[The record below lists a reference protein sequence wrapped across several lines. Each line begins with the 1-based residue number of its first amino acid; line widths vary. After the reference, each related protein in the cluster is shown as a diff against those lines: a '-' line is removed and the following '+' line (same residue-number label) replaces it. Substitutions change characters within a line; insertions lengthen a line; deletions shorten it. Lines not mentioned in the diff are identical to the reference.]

1 MSLIA
6 RFNSMP
12 RAARWLAVFGVGLAA
27 YFLAIEP
34 ALDAT
39 IRMNSSSDLLES
51 RLHGASSSDQGF
63 VAALG
68 QVESGLQR
76 FGMVNL
82 PAEST
87 AGSEAFNRR
96 VAEILKDH
104 GVRDSTASDR
114 EVPVA
119 SGPLT
124 QAYLPENLRLDR
136 LVKDLQFETTP
147 DDVARVI
154 ADFERAPEIVAV
166 SRVQI
171 TKLQSGRGVPAGTV
185 RANITVEAWK
195 LSRKGRAR

>member
-1 MSLIA
+1 MSLGA

-12 RAARWLAVFGVGLAA
+12 RAARWLVVFVAGLAA
-27 YFLAIEP
+27 YFLVIEP
-34 ALDAT
+34 ALDST
-39 IRMNSSSDLLES
+39 LRMNSSSEQLES

-63 VAALG
+63 VTALG

-76 FGMVNL
+76 FGAVNL
-82 PAEST
+82 PVEST
-87 AGSEAFNRR
+87 TGSEAFNRR
-96 VAEILKDH
+96 VAEILKAH

-124 QAYLPENLRLDR
+124 QVYAPDNMRLDR

-147 DDVARVI
+147 DNVAKVI
-154 ADFERAPEIVAV
+154 ADFERAPEVVAV

-185 RANITVEAWK
+185 RANITAEAWK
-195 LSRKGRAR
+195 LSRKGRGR

>member
-1 MSLIA
+1 MSLGA

-12 RAARWLAVFGVGLAA
+12 RAARWLIAFVAGLGA
-27 YFLAIEP
+27 YFLVIEP
-34 ALDAT
+34 ALDST
-39 IRMNSSSDLLES
+39 LRMNSSSEQIES
-51 RLHGASSSDQGF
+51 HLRGASTSDQGF
-63 VAALG
+63 VSALG
-68 QVESGLQR
+68 QVDSGTQR
-76 FGMVNL
+76 FGTVNL
-82 PAEST
+82 PVEST

-96 VAEILKDH
+96 IAEILKAH

-124 QAYLPENLRLDR
+124 QVYAPDNMRLDR
-136 LVKDLQFETTP
+136 LVKDLQFESTP
-147 DDVARVI
+147 DTVARVI
-154 ADFERAPEIVAV
+154 ADCERAPEIVAV